1 MTRNRWFVLLIVLAA
16 TLVVSGILVKENRS
30 GSVQDLTIYGNVDIR
45 EVQLAFHSEGR
56 IAAIYVE
63 EGTQVE
69 KGQLLAE
76 VEPERYQAVVNQ
88 LQQEIAAQ
96 SAVVEK
102 LHAGSRQQEI
112 QKARAQARAIE
123 AELTEAVKRLN
134 RVRRLAKKQFASR
147 QDLDAAQ
154 ARVDTTRERLNAAMQ
169 SLRLLE
175 IGPRKEDIVAAEA
188 RLKALEA
195 KLALAEKNLA
205 DTKLYAPEKGI
216 IRNRILQPGDMA
228 APSRPVLTLA
238 LQDPVWVR
246 AYLPEPMLGR
256 VKPGVAAFV
265 TTDSYPGKRY
275 KGWVGYISPTAEFTP
290 RNVETPDLRTKLV
303 YQVRVFVCNPE
314 NELRLG
320 MPATVIISE
329 NDSSGAE
336 GCQ

>member
-1 MTRNRWFVLLIVLAA
+1 MTRNRWFILLIVLAA